1 MENILVLGSSLAKQ
15 VVQHNDRNG
24 RKIDNILFK
33 GKINLKSIE
42 STLRDKNK
50 QYKKIVYLSGNDLLP
65 SKLHRV
71 NNKTHVCLTKFDES
85 KCSNIYSSLVKI
97 LSMYTKNIVFV
108 EPPPRATYI
117 IENSE
122 CLFYDKSTANRFRNV
137 INSMKSDINI
147 GVLSNST
154 LLGFLSITKSPLC
167 ALDQIHF
174 SNQAIAVIQRQV
186 IEQSR

>member
-1 MENILVLGSSLAKQ
+1 MFFYICILINKEQYTDFFFLFINKLFLFLALLLFNYGKHSGLGIVISQAG
-15 VVQHNDRNG
+15 HNDRNG

-33 GKINLKSIE
+33 GKIDLKSIN

-50 QYKKIVYLSGNDLLP
+50 QYKKVVYLSRNDLLP
-65 SKLHRV
+65 SKLHKV

-85 KCSNIYSSLVKI
+85 KCSNIYSSLVEI

-122 CLFYDKSTANRFRNV
+122 CLFYDKSTANRFRKV
-137 INSMKSDINI
+137 INSKS
-147 GVLSNST
+147 VLGYYQ
-154 LLGFLSITKSPLC
+154 LQLF
-167 ALDQIHF
+167 
-174 SNQAIAVIQRQV
+174 
-186 IEQSR
+186 

>member
-1 MENILVLGSSLAKQ
+1 
-15 VVQHNDRNG
+15 
-24 RKIDNILFK
+24 
-33 GKINLKSIE
+33 
-42 STLRDKNK
+42 
-50 QYKKIVYLSGNDLLP
+50 LSGNDLLP
-65 SKLHRV
+65 SKLHKV

-85 KCSNIYSSLVKI
+85 KCLNIHSSLVEI

-108 EPPPRATYI
+108 EPPPRATSI

-122 CLFYDKSTANRFRNV
+122 CLFYDKSTANRFRKV
-137 INSMKSDINI
+137 INSLKSDINI

-174 SNQAIAVIQRQV
+174 SRQAIAVIQRQV